1 LKISPQSIIR
11 WNKEISE
18 IHVNQ
23 IFNQDILSEFF
34 TFGIML
40 DESTRGQHKIFVL
53 CIIFWNSRINKPDF
67 QVLEM
72 KDLATCTGKSVAQAI
87 YDIFDHFKIDSQQ
100 CFVCIT
106 DNTNYMSGKSGGAI
120 SLFNKLSGAN
130 LFQILCG
137 LHIAHIIMNNY
148 EEVTFGKLPNVSGF
162 SRKELPA
169 NFLYLA

>member
-1 LKISPQSIIR
+1 NSQSLKASIQEIIMKNKHQYTTKFVNMATKVSQIGQMSFRNTAQAIQLVFGFLTGEDSLKISSRSIIR

-53 CIIFWNSRINKPDF
+53 CVIFWNSRINKPDF

-72 KDLATCTGKSVAQAI
+72 RDLATCTGKSIAQAI
-87 YDIFDHFKIDSQQ
+87 YDIFDHFKINPQ
-100 CFVCIT
+100 
-106 DNTNYMSGKSGGAI
+106 
-120 SLFNKLSGAN
+120 
-130 LFQILCG
+130 
-137 LHIAHIIMNNY
+137 
-148 EEVTFGKLPNVSGF
+148 
-162 SRKELPA
+162 
-169 NFLYLA
+169 